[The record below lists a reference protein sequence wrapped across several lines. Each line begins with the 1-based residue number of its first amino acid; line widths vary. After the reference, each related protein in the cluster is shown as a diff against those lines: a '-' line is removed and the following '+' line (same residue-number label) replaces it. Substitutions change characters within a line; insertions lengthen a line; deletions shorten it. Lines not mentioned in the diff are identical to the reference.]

1 MDSQFIHID
10 EAVAIA
16 QTLLPENFSKDKAIA
31 RQWAYMG
38 LRNIGPTAH
47 WFATCTLKPNDN
59 LTMKK
64 PDDMWKAIDIAL
76 YDSAGCELRYS
87 YKGLGRRI
95 HASRFSALEQGE
107 YLPNAGAPIDLSE
120 DTHAFHLGSNGSGV
134 AFAILKYWQLPIGVD
149 GLPLIPEGLALAVA
163 FFIRWMWTVKTNEN
177 QSDRQISELNYK
189 AERAKARAEANMP
202 SGIEMEQ
209 IGKEWTS
216 LIGAPQFKNY

>member
-1 MDSQFIHID
+1 MDSRFVSVD
-10 EAVAIA
+10 EVVAIA
-16 QTLLPENFSKDKAIA
+16 QTLLPENFSKDKAVA

-38 LRNIGPTAH
+38 LRNVGPTQH
-47 WFATCTLKPNDN
+47 WFATCAIKPNDN

-76 YDSAGCELRYS
+76 YDSSGCELRYS

-95 HASRFSALEQGE
+95 HNIPSEDTGYSPSTGS
-107 YLPNAGAPIDLSE
+107 PIDLSE
-120 DTHAFHLGSNGSGV
+120 DAHAYHLGSNGGCV
-134 AFAILKYWQLPIGVD
+134 AFATLKYWQLPIDVD

-163 FFIRWMWTVKTNEN
+163 FFIRWMWAIKTNEN
-177 QSDRQISELNYK
+177 QSDRQISEMNYK
-189 AERAKARAEANMP
+189 TERSKAKSEYALP

-216 LIGAPQFKNY
+216 FLGAPRFKQF